1 MFFTYKRL
9 NGENLYMENSST
21 SKVLDVGRVIL
32 KMTSGKLLTL
42 NKVSHV
48 ANIIKNLVFGPL
60 LSKNSF

>member
-32 KMTSGKLLTL
+32 KMTFGKLLTL